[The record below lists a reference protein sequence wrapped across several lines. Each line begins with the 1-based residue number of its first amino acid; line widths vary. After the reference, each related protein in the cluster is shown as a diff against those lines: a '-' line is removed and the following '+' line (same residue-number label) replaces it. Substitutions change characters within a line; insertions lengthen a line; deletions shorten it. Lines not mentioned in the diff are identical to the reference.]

1 MNHPPELRGRGEAK
15 VAEVDVVL
23 QCEGELPLG
32 EAVGLSHAAAVEP
45 LDVRLVG
52 EDPRVVGAQEV
63 LEVGHLGAGKME
75 RKPES
80 ILLLFVLVNLLL
92 WRQMQIVNE
101 PKSREDIN
109 AILDINLIVSDLY
122 PS

>member
-52 EDPRVVGAQEV
+52 KDPRVVGAQEV
-63 LEVGHLGAGKME
+63 LEVGHRGEGKIEIKPGAGQLE
-75 RKPES
+75 LV
-80 ILLLFVLVNLLL
+80 LLLYVFVNLLL
-92 WRQMQIVNE
+92 WRQIQIVNVPE
-101 PKSREDIN
+101 TGRT
-109 AILDINLIVSDLY
+109 
-122 PS
+122 